1 MTMLRNENG
10 RNVDK
15 RHKEQFHKW
24 FEKKVK

>member
-24 FEKKVK
+24 FEKEVK